1 MAELKLI
8 VPKKLPA
15 SAMPFPNA
23 AGQQFNS
30 WLVHL
35 PPGHTLEDCLSP
47 AYWAHHATKKFQL
60 HDVIRIVAHD
70 HSFDMQLTV
79 VGKVVGGIRMAPWP
93 QPAPGFGP
101 EVGVLAFAPSPVP
114 ILANGKPAVRVDFT
128 EVTKWRVI
136 GLDGEPIVANLET
149 EEEATTKLADYL
161 KALNMRQPSE
171 EEFAAA
177 AKAREAR
184 EAEQAEKDAARAAR
198 RAKVR

>member
-79 VGKVVGGIRMAPWP
+79 VGKVVGGIRMALTWRNLTILTSPMP
-93 QPAPGFGP
+93 RHGGIRPGAGDAPR
-101 EVGVLAFAPSPVP
+101 PSTPRSCKKRP
-114 ILANGKPAVRVDFT
+114 RRGKPA
-128 EVTKWRVI
+128 
-136 GLDGEPIVANLET
+136 
-149 EEEATTKLADYL
+149 ADC
-161 KALNMRQPSE
+161 RGP
-171 EEFAAA
+171 
-177 AKAREAR
+177 
-184 EAEQAEKDAARAAR
+184 
-198 RAKVR
+198 